1 MGKESRSR
9 AELKAVETRTSEPVA
24 LPTKLEPS
32 EIAYTQAMWNRI
44 QRELAEHE
52 GMKKA
57 WLEFL
62 SAKYSLG
69 AQDRVD
75 IAGTITRVPEKEP
88 A

>member
-1 MGKESRSR
+1 MGKESRSP
-9 AELKAVETRTSEPVA
+9 LKAVEKPEPVA
-24 LPTKLEPS
+24 LPTHLEPS

-57 WLEFL
+57 WIDFL
-62 SAKYSLG
+62 TVKYHLG
-69 AQDRVD
+69 PQDRVD
-75 IAGTITRVPEKEP
+75 TAGTITRVPEKDP